1 MLIILFPRNLA
12 KDHDVIRDEAREL
25 LQQVQAKA
33 VEYDSDRKVC
43 DISFFL
49 LHAKVRMM
57 PYTSCT
63 VRAGAYIHLLL
74 RFRDADHELTI
85 DVPSFTSPFPR
96 SDLVSSPL

>member
-43 DISFFL
+43 DISFFSL
-49 LHAKVRMM
+49 RQGPNDAVHLVYSLR
-57 PYTSCT
+57 
-63 VRAGAYIHLLL
+63 RRIH
-74 RFRDADHELTI
+74 
-85 DVPSFTSPFPR
+85 PPPFAIP
-96 SDLVSSPL
+96 